1 MHHRKTRKRD
11 HPEGAMNT
19 DTCASDIVSLSKV
32 RFIFSIPDTISNA
45 YEYSND
51 DILVAYDLERGSQY
65 DVVYV
70 AEWSVKKNRVIIT
83 DWKKRKM
90 EVYEN
95 ETLINETVTQ
105 EIIDLDANG
114 DGKEV

>member
-1 MHHRKTRKRD
+1 
-11 HPEGAMNT
+11 MNT

-32 RFIFSIPDTISNA
+32 SFIFSIPDTISSA

-65 DVVYV
+65 GVVYV

-95 ETLINETVTQ
+95 KVLSTFPGTHG
-105 EIIDLDANG
+105 IIDLDTNG
-114 DGKEV
+114 DGKEE